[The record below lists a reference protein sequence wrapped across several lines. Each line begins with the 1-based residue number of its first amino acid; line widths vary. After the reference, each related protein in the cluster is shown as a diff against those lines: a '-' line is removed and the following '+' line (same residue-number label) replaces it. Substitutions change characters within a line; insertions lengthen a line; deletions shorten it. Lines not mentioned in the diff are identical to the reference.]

1 MFCSISGQIPQ
12 EPVFA
17 LSTGHVYEKRLI
29 EKALEASSGKCPV
42 TGKVIEKDQ
51 LQPIETN
58 TAIAPRLPETT
69 SITNLLKT
77 FQSEWDA
84 VLLETHSLKKS
95 LHETRQQLSQA
106 LYQNDAANRV
116 IGRLLKE
123 REQLRQQLA
132 SGVAVAQP
140 NSNGKNA
147 DNGQAS
153 KADMEV
159 DKGDNTTSGKPFEED
174 VVAAFCKFSQEILPT
189 LKKDRPLP
197 DNYTTAD
204 MVSKYVEIGKYS
216 PHSVSKVGIN
226 CVSVHPSNGNILTG
240 GNDNLGKLF
249 SVEKKQVV
257 GTLRGHKK
265 KVVDA
270 RFVPNSDRIVT
281 GSDDN
286 TCRIFS
292 PSGGR
297 DHFKSTKIL
306 QYHKSGGVNGIN
318 VHPCG
323 SYMVSTANDKTMGF
337 WDLEKG
343 EILCDVSYQ
352 KIVRCPVFHPNGML
366 LSMALGD
373 SIALYDV
380 RSSVDTAALTLDGHN
395 AGVSSVAFS
404 PIGTH
409 VASGDTDG
417 VVKIWDLRKKNKGK
431 SGDIATLNESGA
443 ITSVAFDYGNKYVS
457 ATSGD
462 IVKVWEFKK
471 WDSTIFQHSY
481 GKDFEV
487 LDAAFSHNSSYLA
500 VVGNSR
506 YLQVHG
512 V

>member
-132 SGVAVAQP
+132 SGIAVAQP

-240 GNDNLGKLF
+240 G
-249 SVEKKQVV
+249 
-257 GTLRGHKK
+257 T
-265 KVVDA
+265 
-270 RFVPNSDRIVT
+270 I
-281 GSDDN
+281 
-286 TCRIFS
+286 
-292 PSGGR
+292 
-297 DHFKSTKIL
+297 IL
-306 QYHKSGGVNGIN
+306 EN
-318 VHPCG
+318 C
-323 SYMVSTANDKTMGF
+323 F
-337 WDLEKG
+337 
-343 EILCDVSYQ
+343 
-352 KIVRCPVFHPNGML
+352 
-366 LSMALGD
+366 
-373 SIALYDV
+373 
-380 RSSVDTAALTLDGHN
+380 RS
-395 AGVSSVAFS
+395 
-404 PIGTH
+404 
-409 VASGDTDG
+409 
-417 VVKIWDLRKKNKGK
+417 KKNR
-431 SGDIATLNESGA
+431 SWA
-443 ITSVAFDYGNKYVS
+443 
-457 ATSGD
+457 
-462 IVKVWEFKK
+462 
-471 WDSTIFQHSY
+471 
-481 GKDFEV
+481 
-487 LDAAFSHNSSYLA
+487 
-500 VVGNSR
+500 R
-506 YLQVHG
+506 
-512 V
+512 